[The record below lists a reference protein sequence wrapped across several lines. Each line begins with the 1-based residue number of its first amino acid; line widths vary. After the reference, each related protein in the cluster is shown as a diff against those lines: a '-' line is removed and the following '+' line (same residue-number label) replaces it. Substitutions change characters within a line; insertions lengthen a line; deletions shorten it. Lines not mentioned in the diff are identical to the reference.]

1 MEKQMEA
8 LTALLVRQAEAAQ
21 RAQEEGRRREERLN
35 QLLEH
40 MVAQP
45 SSQSTSRTGS
55 DDTSSS
61 SNTSTHSARFPA
73 SAATTPHLTS
83 SASLRE
89 FDAWRYKFEG
99 YVTLTKINMLTRTEQ
114 RAALTAVLDNEWTR
128 TLRYGISVPEDADLG
143 SILDAMGEYLR
154 NQRNIIVDRRDFYL
168 RVQEAGESFDDFLC
182 SVKEI
187 ANFCEFCDKCVDSQL
202 RDRIVVGTSDEL
214 ALKRMLENKNLTLE
228 NAIDICR
235 ASESANHCSAV
246 IRGASHSSTRV
257 VNKVSSYRKSRKR
270 DNAKTV
276 KMKSTLCFRCG
287 KDCRND
293 EQGCRAVDKVCRNCG
308 KRGHFAVV
316 CRHTDRKGSFT
327 QSRNRSASP
336 RWGGGAKVY
345 QLLAGVYTKQV
356 TARPAPRVVVRA
368 THPAGR
374 DSITWTPDSGAETT
388 VMGFDTAASLGIQ
401 TSWLKPA
408 GRENLYAAGN
418 HPLTCLGTFPSRLEL
433 GSRQAE
439 TLVSVVK
446 EIKGALLSWYDSI
459 ALGILPENFP
469 AQIRPLQGQSNSN
482 STKPIP
488 TPPPKTTST
497 STEVVNWPYTY
508 DPTPQQRAEH
518 AAAVI
523 KAFPR
528 EFGKDDM
535 LREMVGGP
543 MHIELTDDARPFSV
557 TAPRIIPYSWRE
569 EIKQQLDDLL
579 DKGIIEKVDYPTS
592 WCHPIVPVPKKPSG
606 VRLCVDLTCLNR
618 YVKRPVYPVRSPHD
632 AIASVGPEAAWF
644 TTLDAK
650 MGYFQIKIAEED
662 QDLTCFITPWGSWK
676 KGSLHCAPD
685 ALSRAPVQ
693 DPVECDDTGA
703 DPEIDPLHAAVIS
716 SLHATSEE
724 GIRLAPL
731 KDQTLEKVR
740 AAAER
745 DTEYTMLKDIIIN
758 GFPEHRHELD
768 HRLRAYWPV
777 RSLLATDDDFIVY
790 GPRLLIPLSL
800 RRETLERLH
809 DGHQGMERTKRRAR
823 QTIYWPGIDR
833 DIENIVSGCSRC
845 RPLLPSHPNEP
856 LWQDSDRPE
865 RVFESVSADY
875 FHVAGRTYLVYID
888 RLSGWPHVTACPRH
902 ASADHLIRVL
912 RSVFADT
919 GVPVI
924 LRTDG
929 GPQFTSSSV
938 RRFLARWGVEH
949 RVSSPHNPRA
959 NGHAEAAVKAVKKL
973 IMTTTER
980 GQLDEDEF
988 ARGLLELRNTPK
1000 ADGRSPAQ
1008 ILFGHPMRSCIPAH
1022 HRSFSPQWQLAA
1034 DDCDAKADHLRE
1046 QAKIRHDSS
1055 ARSLPLLHLGGYVDV
1070 QDHANGR
1077 WDRVGVIV
1085 GIGQRR
1091 DYLVKMG
1098 SGRILWR
1105 NRRFLRPHRPMT
1117 PVGVKG
1123 QDTHHTITPQQPDP
1137 EEHHNLE
1144 LPQRRGSRQRREP
1157 QRLKVQWHAS
1167 TYD

>member
-1 MEKQMEA
+1 
-8 LTALLVRQAEAAQ
+8 
-21 RAQEEGRRREERLN
+21 
-35 QLLEH
+35 
-40 MVAQP
+40 
-45 SSQSTSRTGS
+45 
-55 DDTSSS
+55 
-61 SNTSTHSARFPA
+61 
-73 SAATTPHLTS
+73 
-83 SASLRE
+83 
-89 FDAWRYKFEG
+89 
-99 YVTLTKINMLTRTEQ
+99 MLTRTEQ
-114 RAALTAVLDNEWTR
+114 RAALTAVLDDEWTR

-214 ALKRMLENKNLTLE
+214 ALKRMLENKNLALE

-246 IRGASHSSTRV
+246 IRGASHSSTHV

-374 DSITWTPDSGAETT
+374 DPITWTPDSGAETT

-408 GRENLYAAGN
+408 GRESLYAAGN

-439 TLVSVVK
+439 TVVSVVK

-469 AQIRPLQGQSNSN
+469 VQIRPLQGQSNSN
-482 STKPIP
+482 STKLIP
-488 TPPPKTTST
+488 TPPPRTTST

-523 KAFPR
+523 KAFPLV
-528 EFGKDDM
+528 FGKDDM

-606 VRLCVDLTCLNR
+606 VRLCVDLTRLNR

-693 DPVECDDTGA
+693 DPVEYDDTGA

-768 HRLRAYWPV
+768 NSLRAYWPV

-1123 QDTHHTITPQQPDP
+1123 QDTHHTMTPQQPDP

>member
-8 LTALLVRQAEAAQ
+8 LTALLVRQAEEAQ
-21 RAQEEGRRREERLN
+21 RAQEEGQRREERLN

-61 SNTSTHSARFPA
+61 SSTSTHSARFPA

-114 RAALTAVLDNEWTR
+114 RAALTAVLDDEWTR

-214 ALKRMLENKNLTLE
+214 ALKRMLENKNLSLE

-246 IRGASHSSTRV
+246 IRGASHSSTHV

-316 CRHTDRKGSFT
+316 CRHTDRKGSST

-345 QLLAGVYTKQV
+345 QLLAGVYTKQL
-356 TARPAPRVVVRA
+356 TAHPAPRVVVRA

-408 GRENLYAAGN
+408 GRESLYAAGN

-439 TLVSVVK
+439 TVVSVMK

-469 AQIRPLQGQSNSN
+469 VQIRPLQGQSNSN
-482 STKPIP
+482 STKLIP

-528 EFGKDDM
+528 VFGKDDM

-606 VRLCVDLTCLNR
+606 VRLCVDLARLNR

-693 DPVECDDTGA
+693 DPMECDDTGA

-745 DTEYTMLKDIIIN
+745 ETEYTMLKDIIIN

-888 RLSGWPHVTACPRH
+888 RLSGWPRVTVCPRH
-902 ASADHLIRVL
+902 ASADRLIRVL

-949 RVSSPHNPRA
+949 RVSSPHNLRA

-973 IMTTTER
+973 IMMTTER

>member
-21 RAQEEGRRREERLN
+21 RAQEEGQRREERLN

-99 YVTLTKINMLTRTEQ
+99 YVTLTKVNMLTRTEQ
-114 RAALTAVLDNEWTR
+114 RAALTAVLDDEWTR

-182 SVKEI
+182 SAKEI

-214 ALKRMLENKNLTLE
+214 ALKRMLENKNLALE

-246 IRGASHSSTRV
+246 IRGASHSSTHV

-316 CRHTDRKGSFT
+316 CRYTDRKGSFT

-408 GRENLYAAGN
+408 GRESLYAAGN

-439 TLVSVVK
+439 TVVSVVK

-459 ALGILPENFP
+459 ALGILPDNFP

-482 STKPIP
+482 STKLIP

-528 EFGKDDM
+528 VFGKDDM

-606 VRLCVDLTCLNR
+606 VRLCVDLTRLNR

-745 DTEYTMLKDIIIN
+745 ETEYTMLKDIIIN

-1123 QDTHHTITPQQPDP
+1123 QGAHHTITPQQPDP

>member
-1 MEKQMEA
+1 
-8 LTALLVRQAEAAQ
+8 
-21 RAQEEGRRREERLN
+21 
-35 QLLEH
+35 

-45 SSQSTSRTGS
+45 SSKSTSRTGS

-89 FDAWRYKFEG
+89 FDVWRYKFEG

-114 RAALTAVLDNEWTR
+114 RAALTAVLDDEWTR

-246 IRGASHSSTRV
+246 IRGASHSSTHV

-293 EQGCRAVDKVCRNCG
+293 EQGCRAVDKVCRNCN

-316 CRHTDRKGSFT
+316 CRHTDRKLRQEAPKGSST
-327 QSRNRSASP
+327 QSRNRGASP
-336 RWGGGAKVY
+336 RCGGGAKVY

-374 DSITWTPDSGAETT
+374 DAITWTPDSGAETT

-408 GRENLYAAGN
+408 GRESLYAAGN

-439 TLVSVVK
+439 TVVSVVK
-446 EIKGALLSWYDSI
+446 EVKGALLSWYDSI
-459 ALGILPENFP
+459 ALGILSENFP
-469 AQIRPLQGQSNSN
+469 AQIRPLQGQSNRN
-482 STKPIP
+482 STKLIP

-497 STEVVNWPYTY
+497 STEVVNWPYIY

-528 EFGKDDM
+528 VF
-535 LREMVGGP
+535 
-543 MHIELTDDARPFSV
+543 
-557 TAPRIIPYSWRE
+557 
-569 EIKQQLDDLL
+569 
-579 DKGIIEKVDYPTS
+579 
-592 WCHPIVPVPKKPSG
+592 
-606 VRLCVDLTCLNR
+606 
-618 YVKRPVYPVRSPHD
+618 
-632 AIASVGPEAAWF
+632 
-644 TTLDAK
+644 
-650 MGYFQIKIAEED
+650 
-662 QDLTCFITPWGSWK
+662 
-676 KGSLHCAPD
+676 D

-693 DPVECDDTGA
+693 DPVECDDAGG

-731 KDQTLEKVR
+731 KDQTLEKVC

-745 DTEYTMLKDIIIN
+745 DTEYTVLKDIIIN

-777 RSLLATDDDFIVY
+777 CSLLAADDDFIVY

-823 QTIYWPGIDR
+823 QTIYLPGIDR

-856 LWQDSDRPE
+856 LWQDSNRPE

-875 FHVAGRTYLVYID
+875 FHVAGQTYLVYID

-938 RRFLARWGVEH
+938 QRFLVRWGVEH

-973 IMTTTER
+973 IMTTMER

-1000 ADGRSPAQ
+1000 Q
-1008 ILFGHPMRSCIPAH
+1008 MEGHQHRSC
-1022 HRSFSPQWQLAA
+1022 
-1034 DDCDAKADHLRE
+1034 
-1046 QAKIRHDSS
+1046 
-1055 ARSLPLLHLGGYVDV
+1055 LG
-1070 QDHANGR
+1070 
-1077 WDRVGVIV
+1077 
-1085 GIGQRR
+1085 
-1091 DYLVKMG
+1091 
-1098 SGRILWR
+1098 
-1105 NRRFLRPHRPMT
+1105 T
-1117 PVGVKG
+1117 P
-1123 QDTHHTITPQQPDP
+1123 
-1137 EEHHNLE
+1137 
-1144 LPQRRGSRQRREP
+1144 
-1157 QRLKVQWHAS
+1157 
-1167 TYD
+1167 

>member
-21 RAQEEGRRREERLN
+21 RAQEEGQRREERLN

-114 RAALTAVLDNEWTR
+114 RAALTAVLDDEWTR

-168 RVQEAGESFDDFLC
+168 RVQEVGESFDDFLC

-246 IRGASHSSTRV
+246 IRGASHSSTHV

-293 EQGCRAVDKVCRNCG
+293 EQGCRAVYKVCRNCG

-408 GRENLYAAGN
+408 GRESLYAAGN

-439 TLVSVVK
+439 TVVSVVK

-469 AQIRPLQGQSNSN
+469 VQIRPLQGQSNSN
-482 STKPIP
+482 STKLIP

-528 EFGKDDM
+528 VFGKDDM

-606 VRLCVDLTCLNR
+606 VRLCVDLTRLNR

-809 DGHQGMERTKRRAR
+809 DGHQGMECTKRRAR

-1091 DYLVKMG
+1091 DYLVKIG

>member
-1 MEKQMEA
+1 MTCQSK
-8 LTALLVRQAEAAQ
+8 AEAAQ
-21 RAQEEGRRREERLN
+21 RAQEEGQRREERLN

-114 RAALTAVLDNEWTR
+114 RAALTAVLDDEWTR

-182 SVKEI
+182 SAKEI
-187 ANFCEFCDKCVDSQL
+187 ANFCEFCDRCVDSQL

-246 IRGASHSSTRV
+246 IRGASHSSTHV
-257 VNKVSSYRKSRKR
+257 VNKVSGYRKSRKR

-287 KDCRND
+287 KDCRSD

-388 VMGFDTAASLGIQ
+388 VMGFNTAASLGIQ

-408 GRENLYAAGN
+408 GRESLYAAGN

-439 TLVSVVK
+439 TVVSVVK

-482 STKPIP
+482 STKLIP

-528 EFGKDDM
+528 VFGKDDM

-606 VRLCVDLTCLNR
+606 VRLCIDLTRLNR

-777 RSLLATDDDFIVY
+777 RSLLATDEDFIVY

-929 GPQFTSSSV
+929 GPQLTSSSV

-1144 LPQRRGSRQRREP
+1144 VPQRRGSRQRREP

>member
-8 LTALLVRQAEAAQ
+8 LTALLVRQAESAQ
-21 RAQEEGRRREERLN
+21 RAQEEGQRREERLN

-114 RAALTAVLDNEWTR
+114 RAALTAVLDDEWTR

-182 SVKEI
+182 SLKEI

-246 IRGASHSSTRV
+246 IRGASHSSTHV

-308 KRGHFAVV
+308 KRGHFVVV

-408 GRENLYAAGN
+408 GRESLYAAGN

-439 TLVSVVK
+439 TVVSVVK

-497 STEVVNWPYTY
+497 PTEVVNWPYTH

-528 EFGKDDM
+528 VFGKDDM

-606 VRLCVDLTCLNR
+606 VRLCVDLTRLNR

-731 KDQTLEKVR
+731 KDQTLEKVC

-777 RSLLATDDDFIVY
+777 RSLLATDEDFIVY

-809 DGHQGMERTKRRAR
+809 DGHQGMERTKRRAC

-845 RPLLPSHPNEP
+845 RPLR
-856 LWQDSDRPE
+856 QDSDRPE

-1123 QDTHHTITPQQPDP
+1123 QGTHHTITPQQPDP

>member
-21 RAQEEGRRREERLN
+21 RAQEEGQRREERLN

-114 RAALTAVLDNEWTR
+114 RAALTAVLDDEWTR

-246 IRGASHSSTRV
+246 IRGASHSSTHV
-257 VNKVSSYRKSRKR
+257 VNKVSGYRKSRKR

-408 GRENLYAAGN
+408 GRESLYAAGN

-439 TLVSVVK
+439 TVVSVVK

-459 ALGILPENFP
+459 ALGILPKNFP

-482 STKPIP
+482 STKLIP

-528 EFGKDDM
+528 VFGKDDM

-606 VRLCVDLTCLNR
+606 VRLCVDLTRLNR

-650 MGYFQIKIAEED
+650 MGYFQIKMAEED

-888 RLSGWPHVTACPRH
+888 RLSGWPHVTACLRH

-973 IMTTTER
+973 VMTTTER

-1034 DDCDAKADHLRE
+1034 DNCDAKADHLRE